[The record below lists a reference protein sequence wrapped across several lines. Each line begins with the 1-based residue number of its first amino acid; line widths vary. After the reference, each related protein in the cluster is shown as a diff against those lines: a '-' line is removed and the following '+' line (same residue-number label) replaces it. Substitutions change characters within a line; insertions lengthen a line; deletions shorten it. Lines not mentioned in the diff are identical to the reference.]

1 MAYAHTARILNFTSP
16 LGADKLLAESFQG
29 EEAISELFEFEVE
42 VLALPT
48 TTVSASALIGKR
60 VTLELL
66 VSADGTKRSF
76 NGMVAS
82 LQAHGGDQDFN
93 TYRLRMVPTLWLL
106 SLNTN
111 TRVFQ
116 GMTVLDIVKKV
127 LSPYSI
133 TPTDNTQGTYTSLD
147 YCTQYRETDLAFV
160 RRLLEQHGIF
170 FYFHHTSSDHV
181 LVLADAS
188 AQLGPCTPV
197 SSFVY
202 APNKDD
208 QRGFYDA
215 VIDGFSSQTSLVT
228 GQHTLWDYRFSQ
240 FSTSAANP
248 AASPTKT
255 ALGSNSHEGYDYADG
270 PSAYLKTDS
279 GDGNVATLQA
289 LLQNTARDRADAQS
303 VLSSGRSNAGV
314 LQPGYT
320 FTLTEYPQ
328 DEVNTK
334 YILTR
339 VQHVA
344 EQRPTYRTEEKAR
357 ETAPY
362 RNTFHAQTA
371 ALPYRP
377 ALTTPKPRVHGV
389 VTGQVVAPSGDESYL
404 DKYGRVCV
412 QFWWDRSR
420 KPNTT
425 DNTLLRVAQ
434 QWAGKGWGT
443 YFWPRVGD
451 EVLIDFLDGDPDA
464 PIVVGSL
471 YNGTNLPKY
480 DPATEY
486 TRSGVL
492 TRSSKTGGAANANE
506 LRFEDLKGS
515 EQIFLNAEKD
525 LDVHVEND
533 QHMQIDNDQHLTVKK
548 DQYVEVDGEHHRKI
562 TKAATEE
569 YGANHD
575 VAVKGKLQEA
585 VTGDK
590 SEKVGGNH
598 MYAVEGNA
606 HENVTAAL
614 NQKIGTN
621 YSLQVGMNQYN
632 KAGMLYVVDSGEAV
646 HIKGGMTVV
655 IDGGMGVCLSGPGG
669 FISIDPSGV
678 TIQGLMVK
686 INSGGAAL
694 QGQPGSPQSPEA
706 PVAPGSPTAPTWPG
720 DDPRA
725 S

>member
-1 MAYAHTARILNFTSP
+1 MAYAHTNRILSLTSP
-16 LGADKLLAESFQG
+16 LGTDKLLVESFRG
-29 EEAISELFEFEVE
+29 EEAISELFDFEVE
-42 VLALPT
+42 VLAEPST
-48 TTVSASALIGKR
+48 AVSASALIGKR
-60 VTLELL
+60 VTVDLQ
-66 VSADGTKRSF
+66 VDDSGTTRSF
-76 NGMVAS
+76 NGIVAS
-82 LQAHGGDQDFN
+82 LESYGGDLDFN
-93 TYRLRMVPTLWLL
+93 TYRLRMVPMMWLL

-116 GMTVLDIVKKV
+116 GMTVVDIVKKV
-127 LSPYSI
+127 LTPYSI
-133 TPTDNTQGTYTSLD
+133 TPTDNTQATYTALE

-160 RRLLEQHGIF
+160 RRLMEQHGIF
-170 FYFHHTSSDHV
+170 FFFTHTSSDHT

-188 AQLGPCTPV
+188 AQLSPCATV
-197 SSFVY
+197 SDFPYV
-202 APNKDD
+202 PNKDGK
-208 QRGFYDA
+208 RSFYEA
-215 VIDGFSSQTSLVT
+215 VIESFASQTSLAT

-240 FSTSAANP
+240 FAPSASNPATSA
-248 AASPTKT
+248 TKS
-255 ALGSNSHEGYDYADG
+255 ALGSNSHEVYDYADG
-270 PSAYLKTDS
+270 PSAYLKTDT

-289 LLQNTARDRADAQS
+289 LLQNAARDRADAQS
-303 VLSSGRSNAGV
+303 VLSSGRSNAGTM
-314 LQPGYT
+314 QPGCT
-320 FTLTEYPQ
+320 FTLTDYPQ
-328 DEVNTK
+328 DDANTK
-334 YILTR
+334 YIATR

-344 EQRPTYRTEEKAR
+344 QQRPTYRTESQTR
-357 ETAPY
+357 ESAPY
-362 RNTFHAQTA
+362 RNSFHAQA
-371 ALPYRP
+371 AVLPYRP
-377 ALTTPKPRVHGV
+377 PLTTPKPRVHGV

-412 QFWWDRSR
+412 QFWWDRTR

-443 YFWPRVGD
+443 YFWPRLGD

-480 DPATEY
+480 DPASEY

-492 TRSSKTGGAANANE
+492 TRSSKNGAAANANE
-506 LRFEDLKGS
+506 LRFDDLKGS
-515 EQIFLNAEKD
+515 EQIFMNAEKD
-525 LDVHVEND
+525 FDVHVEND
-533 QHMQIDNDQHLTVKK
+533 QHTQIDNDQHLTVKANK
-548 DQYVEVDGEHHRKI
+548 YDEVDGEYHNKI

-569 YGANHD
+569 YGADHD
-575 VAVKGKLQEA
+575 IAVKGKHQEA

-598 MYAVEGNA
+598 MYAVDGNA
-606 HENVTAAL
+606 HENVSQAL
-614 NQKIGTN
+614 NQKVGMN

-669 FISIDPSGV
+669 FVSIDPSGV

-706 PVAPGSPTAPTWPG
+706 PIAPGSPTAPTWPG
-720 DDPRA
+720 DDPR
-725 S
+725 SS